1 MEGIV
6 SQFAGTYR
14 EWAPHALLR
23 GHVRCLWINDLSGS
37 RNKCLQV
44 VPDGCVDIV
53 WTGGTLSIAGR
64 DTGPFSLA
72 CRAARPLWECASIPG
87 QPMHGWASRWVR
99 S

>member
-6 SQFAGTYR
+6 SQFAGIYR
-14 EWAPHALLR
+14 EWAPHVSLR

-37 RNKCLQV
+37 CTECLQV

-53 WTGGTLSIAGR
+53 WTGETLCIAGP

-72 CRAARPLWECASIPG
+72 CRAVRSLWECASIPG
-87 QPMHGWASRWVR
+87 RPLRGWASRWVR